1 MRNQFKEEEEEY
13 KQIIDEMENE
23 LKAKEQLGQ
32 YMEKTVDQLKEK
44 LEDAGFETFQEIKK
58 SIFDEEMSQAKE

>member
-1 MRNQFKEEEEEY
+1 
-13 KQIIDEMENE
+13 MENE